1 MNHGQLLIDCPEEV
15 ADRLTRMQYEQD
27 VIDTSI
33 D

>member
-15 ADRLTRMQYEQD
+15 ADRITRMQYEHKL
-27 VIDTSI
+27 IDTSI